1 MRCCQYVLNFNISG
15 CKSSMHT
22 MVSSE
27 NLLCSKLLYNTLKSL
42 TYDCTAFVLNPWLW
56 MLICNTLLL
65 ACYLELVGLICYYFT
80 VLTMFIEILW
90 CNINLQYWLYTFL
103 LFWPVS
109 QLIYA
114 IDHVNRFS
122 HMQVNVLVNDM
133 SARWCHKPSP
143 FHPPRVE
150 AVDGMARL

>member
-1 MRCCQYVLNFNISG
+1 
-15 CKSSMHT
+15 

-80 VLTMFIEILW
+80 VLTMFIEIL
-90 CNINLQYWLYTFL
+90 
-103 LFWPVS
+103 
-109 QLIYA
+109 
-114 IDHVNRFS
+114 
-122 HMQVNVLVNDM
+122 
-133 SARWCHKPSP
+133 
-143 FHPPRVE
+143 
-150 AVDGMARL
+150 